1 MADITVQRGQGVTQ
15 AIASNLGLSTNDCK
29 NIKLSI
35 WQQVM
40 TLVDKN
46 NSQAL
51 KNNKSPIFTGTNDV
65 SKISDK
71 STYQT
76 NFLVLEGQTMNID
89 DGIFAKIKQL
99 LTGNATAI
107 PQQLSELHVQNSSQ
121 VSRVQNSQNI
131 VESKNK
137 NLTLEQNQAKHKEV
151 VDASVKFIE
160 DNFAG
165 SPLEGHFSSEE
176 DKKLFLDC
184 LKNIQYDKE
193 KTGAGTA
200 QKGVIHIE
208 TNNENVNSK
217 EQMTKLLIHEANHAF
232 LQRKAL
238 ENGTLNFPTKAE
250 EIECEI
256 LALSTMAHFV
266 KNKGMNDYQIYE
278 KNISEFSDKSFIQN
292 DSGFRNWLNGYNNL
306 ADNLQGDITIQH
318 SLYKRDNNF
327 FNQNS
332 VQDIV
337 IHIKS
342 GDVVKIA
349 DQQSFVIG
357 KSAFFEGVDDTA
369 VAQLIMHN
377 KDFSTPELL
386 APGRIVFDGLGAA
399 DYELKQA
406 IDDNFNINNY
416 ELIPVTIERR
426 NPQTG
431 QFDVV
436 HTAKAYRHK

>member
-51 KNNKSPIFTGTNDV
+51 KNNQSPIFTGTNDV

-71 STYQT
+71 STYQA

-107 PQQLSELHVQNSSQ
+107 PQQLSELQVQNSSH

-165 SPLEGHFSSEE
+165 SPLEEHF
-176 DKKLFLDC
+176 
-184 LKNIQYDKE
+184 
-193 KTGAGTA
+193 
-200 QKGVIHIE
+200 H
-208 TNNENVNSK
+208 
-217 EQMTKLLIHEANHAF
+217 
-232 LQRKAL
+232 QRR
-238 ENGTLNFPTKAE
+238 T
-250 EIECEI
+250 
-256 LALSTMAHFV
+256 
-266 KNKGMNDYQIYE
+266 
-278 KNISEFSDKSFIQN
+278 KSF
-292 DSGFRNWLNGYNNL
+292 F
-306 ADNLQGDITIQH
+306 
-318 SLYKRDNNF
+318 
-327 FNQNS
+327 
-332 VQDIV
+332 
-337 IHIKS
+337 
-342 GDVVKIA
+342 
-349 DQQSFVIG
+349 
-357 KSAFFEGVDDTA
+357 
-369 VAQLIMHN
+369 
-377 KDFSTPELL
+377 
-386 APGRIVFDGLGAA
+386 
-399 DYELKQA
+399 
-406 IDDNFNINNY
+406 
-416 ELIPVTIERR
+416 
-426 NPQTG
+426 
-431 QFDVV
+431 
-436 HTAKAYRHK
+436 